1 MFVSFCGKKV
11 LPESQCKTAKNGKVC
26 VGICVCDKVERTVL
40 CFECGFKKL
49 SGVVWETGAGE
60 RRWEWYK

>member
-1 MFVSFCGKKV
+1 M
-11 LPESQCKTAKNGKVC
+11 QNGKERKG